1 VSRFTPPGYERDKPI
16 TLVTTDPSAPPPITD
31 APKPK
36 GFFDA
41 FGHAWRDGIIYE
53 GARSAFEP
61 SFTPDPN
68 WNPKSADIDAVTEGV
83 DEDLWYKYGQA
94 VSADHLY
101 SIYVSNLSRMER
113 RKTIEEA
120 GFSGQ
125 MARLTADLLDPG
137 MFLIGV
143 GTAGI
148 GTGMRAVTTA
158 ERLRKYAALGLVNG
172 AAMAGGEAFRYSRNP
187 DFTATDVATAAL
199 GGFGG
204 GAASAYAGINRLGI
218 AGTGA
223 AVGGGMAAGTA
234 AGGIITGQEI
244 DDVIAGAGFAFL
256 FGGATGAGGRAL
268 FGEAQMDSVREI
280 TERSQVFDIL
290 RSAYGYEPFMPR
302 NFLTEPMFATTYD
315 TMLNGPDGVLA
326 PAAARSRSPLT
337 SLPTSE
343 RTNPGFFSGGESGAT
358 NPNRLAAFGLGDAVI
373 PNPANQ
379 SLPSRLVPF
388 SDELGISRLRM
399 FGGTLTTDAPQVSRR
414 QQIIAKQKTVSAD
427 EQARLDSLERLFPGA
442 SELQTQAQETTA
454 RTLRETVGIAR
465 GEGSIDF
472 VKASDI
478 DPLFADTLGVPL
490 EQLAADLN
498 RVLTPDGY
506 ERFRYTFGRE
516 RMEQK
521 RLQAAEI
528 IEALDDDLPTGVV
541 PVFSDEIVALS
552 SAELERLK
560 NATTDLAQA
569 ADPAPVMGAAGPND
583 PAFSYRKPTTALPNL
598 KSGMFLIHETTDGV
612 PWKKEV
618 RKWTTL
624 RAMNVVGA
632 SSLNGHARRVMNALA
647 FQPIPLVDSQTGKVI
662 GVATAGGRWAVSH
675 SNGMDAEFE
684 ASMIGP
690 YQQHRQMG
698 GTLSESDF
706 YIAVTKAKR
715 RAGRPEVAEFEK
727 IPGVKEA
734 VKYLHQNAFDAGA
747 TVQLR
752 HGVDGADV
760 AQADNYATREWLQH
774 KMRQWE
780 KKIGSEQVLEGIAR
794 AYLKSNPDDPPEIAA
809 LVARYIRKNGG
820 RHEYRHPGVDML
832 DGELEI
838 VLAGMKDQGEKDEL
852 VKLFKQRV
860 SARKGQ
866 KGKPTNLRTRIELDE
881 TFVHEATV
889 NGQTVRMPIE
899 ELLENNAMVLGKKY
913 IRRAHGSVVHKEV
926 MRMASEMAGVEISTI
941 DQLKAFLDSTAPS
954 SMSDT
959 ARSWDKLRIEA
970 MYREAVGIPRVT
982 DSAFLPIARVSRMLR
997 SALSSTLLSSH
1008 YYTATNVGEPTT
1020 HLVTNIRS
1028 AAKSLIPAASELT
1041 QRAAD
1046 GKLSSKNAAM
1056 FEFMTGRGSTGLT
1069 SRTHVVESPMEG
1081 TDAALAALEGFVDKA
1096 GRFASRLTGAQQTQ
1110 DYFYRVMGDVIQN
1123 DFGTWVLSGKR
1134 PNAAILAEFGWTP
1147 EQFDRIAAAARPHI
1161 TTEKGQFGA
1170 KIHILNQEKW
1180 SAEAFSEFE
1189 AGVWSYLDSA
1199 FTNPGSEARSW
1210 FQNHEAG
1217 RFMFQFRDFI
1227 VFASDAKWGKTAFA
1241 YMEGDKAVA
1250 ASRTAARFMAG
1261 VLYSYGLYVAAVYLK
1276 SLGRPDAEEYRRER
1290 LDDGKAWV
1298 VAVGRTSYS
1307 SVVPMSVDAILSSVG
1322 VDPVFAQG
1330 RASGISGGGLDS
1342 IPVVDFYKKSV
1353 PAIGRMVRRPFV
1365 EDEDLSVQDVMNATR
1380 GIPFFLQYEPLTK
1393 ATEYFARN
1401 VLKLPET
1408 PKE

>member
-1 VSRFTPPGYERDKPI
+1 MSRLTTPGYERGKPI
-16 TLVTTDPSAPPPITD
+16 TLVTTDPGSAPVAGD
-31 APKPK
+31 APQSSS
-36 GFFDA
+36 FLDA
-41 FGHAWRDGIIYE
+41 FGAAWRENISFE
-53 GARSAFEP
+53 TARAAFEQ
-61 SFTPDPN
+61 SFTPDPE
-68 WNPKSADIDAVTEGV
+68 WIPKSTDIDAVTEGV
-83 DEDLWYKYGQA
+83 DEDLWYKYGNA

-101 SIYVSNLSRMER
+101 SIYVSNLSKMER
-113 RKTIEEA
+113 RRTIQDA
-120 GFSGQ
+120 GFSGTA
-125 MARLTADLLDPG
+125 ARLTADLLDPG
-137 MFLIGV
+137 MFLVGV

-158 ERLRKYAALGLVNG
+158 ERLRKYATLGLVNG
-172 AAMAGGEAFRYSRNP
+172 AVMAGGEAFRYSRNP

-218 AGTGA
+218 AGTGV

-268 FGEAQMDSVREI
+268 FGEAQLDSVREI
-280 TERSQVFDIL
+280 TERSQVYDIL

-302 NFLTEPMFATTYD
+302 NFLTEPLFATTYD
-315 TMLNGPDGVLA
+315 RLGNAGNIGDFPAVLDARLPSPSFQIPGQTIPDRLA
-326 PAAARSRSPLT
+326 PFADT
-337 SLPTSE
+337 
-343 RTNPGFFSGGESGAT
+343 
-358 NPNRLAAFGLGDAVI
+358 
-373 PNPANQ
+373 
-379 SLPSRLVPF
+379 
-388 SDELGISRLRM
+388 LGIGAEARLRS
-399 FGGTLTTDAPQVSRR
+399 FGDPLGTLAPDVARR
-414 QQIIAKQKTVSAD
+414 QQIIGKLRSISAD
-427 EQARLDSLERLFPGA
+427 EQARLDSLDRLFPDA
-442 SELQTQAQETTA
+442 SELQAQAQATTA
-454 RTLRETVGIAR
+454 RTLQETVGVAR
-465 GEGSIDF
+465 TERSLDF

-490 EQLAADLN
+490 EQLAADLS

-583 PAFSYRKPTTALPNL
+583 PAFSYRKPTTPLPNL
-598 KSGMFLIHETTDGV
+598 KPGMFLIHQTTDGV
-612 PWKKEV
+612 PWAKEV
-618 RKWTTL
+618 RKWTTA
-624 RAMNVVGA
+624 RAMNVVGS

-647 FQPIPLVDSQTGKVI
+647 FHQIPLVDSQTGKVI
-662 GVATAGGRWAVSH
+662 GVATAGGRWATSH
-675 SNGMDAEFE
+675 SNGMDAQFE

-690 YQQHRQMG
+690 YQQHRKMG

-706 YIAVTKAKR
+706 YTAVTKAKR
-715 RAGRPEVAEFEK
+715 RAGRPEAAEFEK

-747 TVQLR
+747 TVQVR

-760 AQADNYATREWLQH
+760 AQADNYATREWVQN
-774 KMRQWE
+774 KMRRWDRE
-780 KKIGSEQVLEGIAR
+780 IGPEQVLEGIAR
-794 AYLKSNPDDPPEIAA
+794 AYLKANPDDPPEIAA

-852 VKLFKQRV
+852 VKLFKERV

-881 TFVHEATV
+881 TYVHEATV
-889 NGQTVRMPIE
+889 NGKTVRMSIE
-899 ELLENNAMVLGKKY
+899 DLLENNAMVLGKKY

-941 DQLKAFLDSTAPS
+941 DQLKAFVDKTAPS
-954 SMSDT
+954 GMSDT
-959 ARSWDKLRIEA
+959 ARSWDRLRIEA

-982 DSAFLPIARVSRMLR
+982 DSAFLPLARVSRMLR

-1008 YYTATNVGEPTT
+1008 YYTATNIGEPTT
-1020 HLVTNIRS
+1020 HLVTNIQ
-1028 AAKSLIPAASELT
+1028 AASKSLVPAASELT
-1041 QRAAD
+1041 QRTLD
-1046 GKLSSKNAAM
+1046 GKLGSKNAAW
-1056 FEFMTGRGSTGLT
+1056 FEFMTGRGSTNLT
-1069 SRTHVVESPMEG
+1069 SRTHVVESPQEG
-1081 TDAALAALEGFVDKA
+1081 IDAALAAAEGFVDRA

-1110 DYFYRVMGDVIQN
+1110 DYFYRVMGDFTQN
-1123 DFGTWVLSGKR
+1123 QFGEWVLSGKR
-1134 PNAAILAEFGWTP
+1134 PNAALLAEYGWTP

-1170 KIHILNQEKW
+1170 KIHVLNQEKW
-1180 SAEAFSEFE
+1180 NAEAFSEFE
-1189 AGVWSYLDSA
+1189 AGIWSFLDSA

-1217 RFMFQFRDFI
+1217 RFLFQFRDFGL
-1227 VFASDAKWGKTAFA
+1227 FASDAKWGKFAFA
-1241 YMEGDKAVA
+1241 AMEGDKAVA
-1250 ASRTAARFMAG
+1250 SARLAARFMSG

-1290 LDDGKAWV
+1290 LDGGKAWA

-1322 VDPVFAQG
+1322 VDPLFAQG
-1330 RASGISGGGLDS
+1330 RASGISGGGITS
-1342 IPVVDFYKKSV
+1342 IPVVDFAARTV
-1353 PAIGRMVRRPFV
+1353 PALGRVARRPFV
-1365 EDEDLSVQDVMNATR
+1365 EDEDLSVEDVMAATR
-1380 GIPFFLQYEPLTK
+1380 GVPFFLQYEPLTK

-1401 VLKLPET
+1401 VLKLPEKS
-1408 PKE
+1408 KE

>member
-1 VSRFTPPGYERDKPI
+1 MSRFTPPGYERDKPI

-41 FGHAWRDGIIYE
+41 FGPAWRDGIIYE

-61 SFTPDPN
+61 SFAPDPN

-302 NFLTEPMFATTYD
+302 NFLTEPLFATTYD
-315 TMLNGPDGVLA
+315 RLGNAGNIGDFPAVLDARLPPPSFQIPGQTIPARLA
-326 PAAARSRSPLT
+326 PFAET
-337 SLPTSE
+337 I
-343 RTNPGFFSGGESGAT
+343 GVGAE
-358 NPNRLAAFGLGDAVI
+358 A
-373 PNPANQ
+373 
-379 SLPSRLVPF
+379 
-388 SDELGISRLRM
+388 RLRS
-399 FGGTLTTDAPQVSRR
+399 FGDPLGTLPPDVARR
-414 QQIIAKQKTVSAD
+414 QQIIGKQKSISAD
-427 EQARLDSLERLFPGA
+427 EQARLDSLDRLFPGA

-454 RTLRETVGIAR
+454 RTLQETVGIAR
-465 GEGSIDF
+465 SERSIDF

-583 PAFSYRKPTTALPNL
+583 PAFSYRKPTTALPDL
-598 KSGMFLIHETTDGV
+598 KPGMFLIHQTTDGV
-612 PWKKEV
+612 PWAKEV
-618 RKWTTL
+618 RKWTTA

-647 FQPIPLVDSQTGKVI
+647 FHQIPLVDSQTGKVI
-662 GVATAGGRWAVSH
+662 GVSTAGGRWATSH
-675 SNGMDAEFE
+675 SNGMDAQFE

-706 YIAVTKAKR
+706 YTAVTKAKR

-760 AQADNYATREWLQH
+760 AQADNYATREWVQN
-774 KMRQWE
+774 KMREWDR
-780 KKIGSEQVLEGIAR
+780 KIGSEQVLEGIAR

-852 VKLFKQRV
+852 VKLFKERV

-889 NGQTVRMPIE
+889 NGKTVRMPIE

-941 DQLKAFLDSTAPS
+941 DQLKTFLDKTAPA
-954 SMSDT
+954 SMSDA

-982 DSAFLPIARVSRMLR
+982 DSGFLPIARISRMLR

-1008 YYTATNVGEPTT
+1008 YYTATNIGEPTT
-1020 HLVTNIRS
+1020 HLVTNVRT

-1081 TDAALAALEGFVDKA
+1081 MDAALAAAEGFVDKA

-1134 PNAAILAEFGWTP
+1134 PNAALLAEFGWTP

-1170 KIHILNQEKW
+1170 KIHVLNQEKW

-1189 AGVWSYLDSA
+1189 AGIWSYLDSA

-1217 RFMFQFRDFI
+1217 RFLFQFRDFI
-1227 VFASDAKWGKTAFA
+1227 IFASDAKWGKTAFA

-1250 ASRTAARFMAG
+1250 AARTAARFMSG

-1290 LDDGKAWV
+1290 LDEGKAWV